1 MLPFAAGSHVRFE
14 NRIYRIHHEYSL
26 VYFVEYHIAK
36 VTRTP
41 RLDADFYLSLT
52 DEEYRDYKHDDP
64 LFRRSMY
71 DRVMKEAKILA
82 DDADVESEFQDC
94 LRAIYRLT
102 ISRQVSRQEVAERER
117 IHRHRLRTC
126 VEEAI
131 VRTARFVYRLA
142 ATHHEIGTVTLR
154 CPEKE
159 LTEKGQFAV
168 LYEVPNMD
176 GKQRSSYAD
185 YLRYIFAQEF
195 MVTEETTEEATEE
208 TTEEE
213 AMMGPRLVQMFSNIF
228 PNLRFDWRAHAEN
241 ILPVI
246 YVTIDVGKSEVLM

>member
-1 MLPFAAGSHVRFE
+1 MDIGNVGSSMFAAGSYVRFE
-14 NRIYRIHHEYSL
+14 TRIYHIYIEYSL

-36 VTRTP
+36 VTKVP
-41 RLDADFYLSLT
+41 RLEADFYLSLT
-52 DEEYRDYKHDDP
+52 NHEYHDFKHDDL

-71 DRVMKEAKILA
+71 NRVVKEAKILA
-82 DDADVESEFQDC
+82 DNADVEREFQDC

-117 IHRHRLRTC
+117 IHRRRLRSC

-131 VRTARFVYRLA
+131 VQTARFVYSLA
-142 ATHHEIGTVTLR
+142 GTHHEIGTVTMR
-154 CPEKE
+154 CPETE

-168 LYEVPNMD
+168 LYEVPNLD

-195 MVTEETTEEATEE
+195 EESEDATEE
-208 TTEEE
+208 
-213 AMMGPRLVQMFSNIF
+213 MGPKLVQIFSNIF
-228 PNLRFDWRAHAEN
+228 PSLRFDWRAHAEN